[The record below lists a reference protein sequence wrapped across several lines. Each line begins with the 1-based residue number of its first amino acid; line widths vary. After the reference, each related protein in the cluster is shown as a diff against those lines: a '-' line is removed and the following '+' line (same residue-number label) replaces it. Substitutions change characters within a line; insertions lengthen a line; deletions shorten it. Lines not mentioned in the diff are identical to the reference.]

1 MSGYKKYDDSIKEM
15 VVRSGNPNM
24 FPELNIPR
32 MTALYWIRS
41 AKKKVK
47 IKEANL
53 DKALLEKIRR
63 LEKELEVER
72 AKNLFLSELLKNL
85 HGLREVYNLK
95 KNREKIIDI
104 IEKYKRLIPVAAL
117 CRSMRMR
124 SDKYYRFKVE
134 TKGCPRVS
142 FSRCKIMAPNQL
154 TFAEQEKVCRMVN
167 DPKLSHLSVKGYQ
180 YHGYRHENLYFGYD
194 CWRKYVREFKGKRT
208 EKRKRKL
215 ARFGIRATKI
225 NEIWH
230 MDITEFKLK
239 GGGKAYLQVVM
250 DNYSRKIINWK
261 ISLKKNQILT
271 IKNLKEAVRSQKPK
285 VLMSDGGGENVGEKV
300 RQMLIGRNIMKMI
313 AKKDVIF
320 SNSMVESFFHV
331 LKTRFINKFKLL
343 SLSKLFKK
351 IKRSVSLFNHMPTSS
366 LYGATPVEVYDEKIN
381 QDSLKRDLSSK
392 RLEWMLFRPEIN
404 KACMLG
410 GRCHP

>member
-1 MSGYKKYDDSIKEM
+1 M

-85 HGLREVYNLK
+85 HGLREIYNLN

-104 IEKYKRLIPVAAL
+104 IEKYKDLIPVATL
-117 CRSMRMR
+117 CRAMRMR

-134 TKGCPRVS
+134 TKGCPRIS

-154 TFAEQEKVCRMVN
+154 RFAELEKVCRMVN
-167 DPKLSHLSVKGYQ
+167 DPKLSHLSAKGYQ
-180 YHGYRHENLYFGYD
+180 YHGYRYENLYFGYD
-194 CWRKYVREFKGKRT
+194 CWRKYVREFKGKRV
-208 EKRKRKL
+208 KIRKRKP
-215 ARFGIRATKI
+215 ARFGIRATKV

-261 ISLKKNQILT
+261 ISLKKNQVLT
-271 IKNLKEAVRSQKPK
+271 IKNLKEAVRDYKPE

-331 LKTRFINKFKLL
+331 LKLDLLISINWCLY
-343 SLSKLFKK
+343 
-351 IKRSVSLFNHMPTSS
+351 RSC
-366 LYGATPVEVYDEKIN
+366 
-381 QDSLKRDLSSK
+381 LKRLRDLF
-392 RLEWMLFRPEIN
+392 LCLMVCRPL
-404 KACMLG
+404 A
-410 GRCHP
+410 